1 LYFSF
6 FLFFCPFFSER
17 AAAGATLEAG
27 QWRRLLLQY
36 CQLDTLAMVMVWW
49 HWRGLAAG
57 QGGD

>member
-1 LYFSF
+1 MTSAQKLRTV
-6 FLFFCPFFSER
+6 ER

-57 QGGD
+57 QDGD